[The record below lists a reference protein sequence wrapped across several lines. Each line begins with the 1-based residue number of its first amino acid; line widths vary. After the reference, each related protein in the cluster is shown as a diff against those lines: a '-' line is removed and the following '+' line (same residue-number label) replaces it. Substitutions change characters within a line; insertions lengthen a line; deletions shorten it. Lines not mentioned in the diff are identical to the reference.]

1 LDVAVFHPVKVEWK
15 RILESWRKESRT
27 RGSIPKSQFP
37 GLLDRLYSQLKPEKL
52 VAGFKASGLFPMDRQ
67 ECLKR
72 VPDMNKDVRGETVK
86 AVFSDSVLDILK

>member
-1 LDVAVFHPVKVEWK
+1 
-15 RILESWRKESRT
+15 
-27 RGSIPKSQFP
+27 
-37 GLLDRLYSQLKPEKL
+37 LYSQLKPEKL